1 MRAGKTQK
9 ESTME
14 HVTYEQQPKRIEVTD
29 VVLRDAHQSLIA
41 TRMRTE
47 DMLPICEKLDQVGYW
62 SLEVWGGATFDA
74 CVRFLKED
82 PWERL
87 RQLRKALPNTRLQ
100 MLLRGQNLLGYRHY
114 ADDVVDAFV
123 QKAADNGIDVF
134 RVFDALNDLRNIE
147 QAMKAVKKAGKH
159 AQGVICYT
167 TSPVHTPAL
176 FVEQAKAMQAM
187 GADSIAIKDMA
198 GLLTPFATYD
208 LVKAIKAA
216 VDLPLVIHSHS
227 TSGLAPLCQMKAIEA
242 GADRIDTAISSFA
255 SGTSHPATES
265 QVAALKDS
273 PFDTGLDLGLLS
285 EIADYFREVR
295 KKYHQFESEFTRE
308 DVSVQINQVPGG
320 MMSNLANQLKE
331 QNALD
336 RIRDVFDEI
345 PRVREDLGFPPL
357 VTPTSQIVGTQ
368 AVYNVLAGQRY
379 KTITNEVK
387 RYLQGGYG
395 QAPAAVNPQVLKK
408 AIGNE
413 PVNEGRPADLLSPE
427 LNKLREESGSL
438 ALSEEDVL
446 TFAMF
451 PDLGREFLQ
460 QRAEGSLTP
469 EALLPADQK
478 TKSRMSEATATEF
491 RIDVHGESYEVAITG
506 VGDSGAG
513 KRKIYLSL
521 DGMPEEVTF
530 ESLNEYVAEASSGR
544 KRATQPGHVTATMP
558 GNIVDV
564 LVEEGQ
570 VVKAGQAVL
579 ITEAM
584 KMETEIHANLAGT
597 VAAVYVVKGDRVTP
611 GEVLVEIVN

>member
-1 MRAGKTQK
+1 MINAKK
-9 ESTME
+9 
-14 HVTYEQQPKRIEVTD
+14 IEVTD
-29 VVLRDAHQSLIA
+29 VILRDAHQSLIA
-41 TRMRTE
+41 TRLRTE

-114 ADDVVDAFV
+114 ADDVVEAFV

-134 RVFDALNDLRNIE
+134 RVFDALNDMRNIE
-147 QAMKAVKKAGKH
+147 TAMKAVKKADKH

-167 TSPVHTPAL
+167 TSPVHTAAL
-176 FVEQAKAMQAM
+176 FVQQAKDMQAM

-198 GLLTPFATYD
+198 GLLTPYGTYD
-208 LVKAIKAA
+208 LVKAIKAE
-216 VDLPLVIHSHS
+216 VDLPLVVHSHS
-227 TSGLAPLCQMKAIEA
+227 TSGLAPLCQLKAIEA
-242 GADRIDTAISSFA
+242 GADRIDTAISSFS

-265 QVAALKDS
+265 QVAALKGTDY
-273 PFDTGLDLGLLS
+273 DTGLDLVLLG

-308 DVSVQINQVPGG
+308 DVSVQISQVPGG

-336 RIRDVFDEI
+336 KIRDVFAEI

-395 QAPAAVNPQVLKK
+395 HAPAAVSAELLKK

-413 PVNEGRPADLLSPE
+413 EVLEGRPADLLSPE
-427 LNKLREESGSL
+427 LEKLRTDIGAL

-451 PDLGREFLQ
+451 PDLGRDFLQ
-460 QRAEGSLTP
+460 QRADGTLKP
-469 EALLPADQK
+469 EELLPL
-478 TKSRMSEATATEF
+478 EAAAKGKMNTSVATEF
-491 RIDVHGESYEVAITG
+491 LIDVHGETYEIAITG
-506 VGDSGAG
+506 VGETGSGR
-513 KRKIYLSL
+513 RKLYLSL
-521 DGMPEEVTF
+521 DGMPEEVIF
-530 ESLNEYVAEASSGR
+530 EPLNQYEGKAGSGR
-544 KRATQPGHVTATMP
+544 GRATEPGHVTPAMP
-558 GNIVDV
+558 GNVVDV
-564 LVEEGQ
+564 LVKVGD
-570 VVKAGQAVL
+570 VVKAGQAVMV
-579 ITEAM
+579 TEAM
-584 KMETEIHANLAGT
+584 KMESEVHANIAGT
-597 VAAVYVVKGDRVTP
+597 VSAVHIQKGDRVTP
-611 GEVLVEIVN
+611 GEILIEITA